1 MRAGE
6 GRPSPT
12 LRTLPPGSSPGS
24 QGSSL
29 PRSLPAGLYPR
40 DPVGEERN
48 PIRPFPHQRSLRRA
62 PLLHHPKTEGGKA
75 LKKSSVPG
83 AF

>member
-12 LRTLPPGSSPGS
+12 LRTPPPGSSPGS

-29 PRSLPAGLYPR
+29 PRSQPAGLYPR
-40 DPVGEERN
+40 DPAEEERN
-48 PIRPFPHQRSLRRA
+48 PICSFPHQRSLCRA

-75 LKKSSVPG
+75 LKKLPVPG